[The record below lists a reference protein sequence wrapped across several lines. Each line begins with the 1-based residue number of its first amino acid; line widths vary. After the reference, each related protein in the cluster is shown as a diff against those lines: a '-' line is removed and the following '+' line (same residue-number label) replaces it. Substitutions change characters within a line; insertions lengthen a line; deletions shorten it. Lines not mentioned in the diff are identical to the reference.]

1 MDEAV
6 ELRVAAGR
14 SLAPGPRALRP
25 EEVLDTAA
33 QPGHVPGKAVPLGRF
48 GNASLEP
55 FAELIMRVNAS
66 SVSTSP
72 SVARIAASDKRD
84 RSPGARVPRGVAKGH
99 SEDRNPADRGRDTHD
114 LRAPG
119 RPHVASR

>member
-1 MDEAV
+1 HECHVVEGGQQDPPVQRVEMDEAV

-33 QPGHVPGKAVPLGRF
+33 QPGHVPGKAVPLDRF
-48 GNASLEP
+48 GNASFDRSP
-55 FAELIMRVNAS
+55 SSIMRANAS

-72 SVARIAASDKRD
+72 SVARIAAS
-84 RSPGARVPRGVAKGH
+84 
-99 SEDRNPADRGRDTHD
+99 
-114 LRAPG
+114 
-119 RPHVASR
+119 